1 MPLISILYTG
11 TSGRDGH
18 DFLPATS
25 VVVGFTGMILY
36 SCSIK
41 NFGWR
46 LYIFGTTA
54 IRRLELD
61 HTSDEYMVTN

>member
-1 MPLISILYTG
+1 MPLILILYTG
-11 TSGRDGH
+11 TPGRDGH
-18 DFLPATS
+18 GFLPATS

-54 IRRLELD
+54 I
-61 HTSDEYMVTN
+61 SFKII